1 MAQDSTQPDAFK
13 DEQNKFTK
21 YFQDKPALRP

>member
-1 MAQDSTQPDAFK
+1 MAQDSVQTDAFK

-21 YFQDKPALRP
+21 YFQDKPALRL